1 MIKNMILI
9 WIYLFFVSFNVFGAK
24 KEFSIHNDTSSILF
38 KNNFNIT
45 VYCSNFPKIDVFG
58 STKNLR
64 KLSLIQYSTKQISL
78 INNQDLDSLSGS
90 ATGVKLNAKIY
101 LKYGALQD
109 VSVSDYTFIKI
120 PACAVIGDGFSLNAT
135 NYSNAILEGRVNN
148 LSIELDGDSTFNNNK
163 NIRFFAKKANFRS
176 LGRSKLNLCGVHKIE
191 GMLFSGSKIKFDKAA
206 KSNFVEGQD
215 SSISRVYCLQA
226 K

>member
-24 KEFSIHNDTSSILF
+24 KEFAINNDASSILF
-38 KNNFNIT
+38 KNNFNVT

-78 INNQDLDSLSGS
+78 INNQDSVGFSG
-90 ATGVKLNAKIY
+90 AAAGAKLNVKIY
-101 LKYGALQD
+101 LKYGVLQD
-109 VSVSDYTFIKI
+109 VSVADYTSIKI
-120 PACAVIGDGFSLNAT
+120 PACAVIGDGFSLNVT
-135 NYSNAILEGRVNN
+135 NYSNAFLEGRVNN
-148 LSIELDGDSTFNNNK
+148 LNIELDGGSTFNNNK

-191 GMLFSGSKIKFDKAA
+191 GMLFSGSKIKFDKTA
-206 KSNFVEGQD
+206 KSNFVEGQG
-215 SSISRVYCLQA
+215 SSISRVYCGQPR
-226 K
+226 